1 LIGGLI
7 GLWLGAPV
15 RAADYPAWLAAD
27 LNPDPPTPEF
37 ALFPIRGPR
46 LIVPLPES
54 LRNRTISVFG
64 AEGKAVCALTAR
76 GIIKVEFNPLR
87 QEIIPGSSEVSSIW
101 SLTVVR
107 ESGHVFVSGLAARG
121 GCGTFEIDPRAG
133 TVRTI
138 LAGPLPHCGGGGG
151 AVSPDGKRIAKYKD
165 GKLELA
171 DVKGG
176 AVRVIGGFGES
187 MTGGGPGPGHLD
199 WADINWMYRA
209 GWSPDGR
216 WISLATR
223 GDRIVL
229 IDSGSLERRRNLG
242 PSVGQVSMAWSPD
255 AKYLLAAQPDSLFF
269 NGSLVAVDVE
279 TGRRFKIKGTHHNLT
294 GRGPIGWMDPSIARS
309 ATLVG
314 GSRSK

>member
-1 LIGGLI
+1 MPLAARFVLHWFLIGGLI

-121 GCGTFEIDPRAG
+121 GAERSRSIREPERCEPFW
-133 TVRTI
+133 
-138 LAGPLPHCGGGGG
+138 
-151 AVSPDGKRIAKYKD
+151 
-165 GKLELA
+165 
-171 DVKGG
+171 
-176 AVRVIGGFGES
+176 
-187 MTGGGPGPGHLD
+187 PGH
-199 WADINWMYRA
+199 YRTA
-209 GWSPDGR
+209 EEAEERYLPMGSVLLSIRTVSWNSP
-216 WISLATR
+216 T
-223 GDRIVL
+223 
-229 IDSGSLERRRNLG
+229 
-242 PSVGQVSMAWSPD
+242 
-255 AKYLLAAQPDSLFF
+255 
-269 NGSLVAVDVE
+269 
-279 TGRRFKIKGTHHNLT
+279 
-294 GRGPIGWMDPSIARS
+294 
-309 ATLVG
+309 
-314 GSRSK
+314 